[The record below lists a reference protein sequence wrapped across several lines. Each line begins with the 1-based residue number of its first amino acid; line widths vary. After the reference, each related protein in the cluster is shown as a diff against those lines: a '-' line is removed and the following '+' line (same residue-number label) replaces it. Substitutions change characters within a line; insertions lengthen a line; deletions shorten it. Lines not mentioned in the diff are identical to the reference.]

1 MYMNLFD
8 GVIFE
13 KQNITVLG
21 VEKNSA
27 FLADL
32 SEYINKNGNSKNI
45 NAPDIMDGNC
55 FYVHSKEEA
64 DSYKS
69 NSFVIGIVNVDVF
82 EKRICDVVK
91 NYERLCEIAN
101 IASDELAY
109 PFVIAKTIIQR
120 ENYDLLY
127 IDGVNSV
134 SKRFLARELAKNI
147 RNGMGIR
154 IINTDN
160 CDVEILCS

>member
-1 MYMNLFD
+1 MNLFD
-8 GVIFE
+8 GIIFE

-21 VEKNSA
+21 IEKNSA

-32 SEYINKNGNSKNI
+32 SEYINKNGNSVNI

-109 PFVIAKTIIQR
+109 PFVIAKAI
-120 ENYDLLY
+120 
-127 IDGVNSV
+127 
-134 SKRFLARELAKNI
+134 
-147 RNGMGIR
+147 
-154 IINTDN
+154 
-160 CDVEILCS
+160 

>member
-1 MYMNLFD
+1 MNLFD

-21 VEKNSA
+21 IEKNSA

-32 SEYINKNGNSKNI
+32 SEYINKNCNGVNI
-45 NAPDIMDGNC
+45 NAPDIMDGKC
-55 FYVHSKEEA
+55 FYVHSKDEA

-160 CDVEILCS
+160 CDVEILCC